1 MTIAEIYEAVSLC
14 NADTLMAYAFRQAV
28 GCPQP
33 RRRGRSSARVNRFA
47 DAERLMGQ
55 RYGVRM

>member
-1 MTIAEIYEAVSLC
+1 MTTAEIYEAVIRC
-14 NADTLMAYAFRQAV
+14 NADTLMAFAFRRAV

-33 RRRGRSSARVNRFA
+33 KQRGRTSARLNRYA